1 MTSAYRVTERSIAT
15 NVLVGLQGNL
25 KRLGDVQQRLS
36 SGKQISQ
43 PSDSPTGAVEI
54 MQYRGEMA
62 TAQQYARNADDA
74 LGWLGTV
81 DTAVGSMIDQVQ
93 RARQLVLTGMSNG
106 TGGSVDARAALAAE
120 IDQLRSSTL
129 GVANTKYLDRP
140 VFGGTTAGTAALSGT
155 GTYVGDSG
163 TVQRTVG
170 DNVKVTVGESGET
183 FFGTGTNQLFTVLAD
198 ISNNLKTNPG
208 ALGADL
214 DRLDTAF
221 RTLQT
226 AQSTI
231 GSRYNQ
237 VTQMQQAAN
246 DRYDALEAQLSEVED
261 IDLPKTI
268 SDMALQQTAYQAA
281 LGAAAK
287 VVQPSLIDFLR

>member
-1 MTSAYRVTERSIAT
+1 MTSSYRVTERSIAT

-25 KRLGDVQQRLS
+25 KRLGDIQQRLS

-54 MQYRGEMA
+54 MQYRGELA
-62 TAQQYARNADDA
+62 TAEQYARNADDA

-106 TGGSVDARAALAAE
+106 SGGSTDARAALAAE

-129 GVANTKYLDRP
+129 GIANTRYLDRP
-140 VFGGTTAGTAALSGT
+140 VFGGTTAGTAALDST
-155 GTYVGDSG
+155 GAYAGDSG
-163 TVQRTVG
+163 VVMRTVG
-170 DNVKVTVGESGET
+170 DGVKVTVGASGET
-183 FFGTGTNQLFTVLAD
+183 FFGTGANQLFAVLAD
-198 ISNNLKTNPG
+198 ISNHLTTDPTQ
-208 ALGADL
+208 LGADL
-214 DRLDTAF
+214 GRLDTAM

-226 AQSTI
+226 AQSTV

-246 DRYDALEAQLSEVED
+246 DRIDSLTAQLSDVED

-287 VVQPSLIDFLR
+287 VVQPSLVDFLR